1 MLPAEAHAAPPDTI
15 PPPPPRADEPVPLIA
30 HWAHTA
36 AIVAG
41 FFLVAAFS
49 TLRARHA
56 QTHPQPAG
64 THSHAA
70 RYASSAIAEWIMLG
84 LTLAGI
90 QQRRAFLRKAF
101 LNRAHTWASSIGLG
115 LAVYCLGTMLLVV
128 IGGALYF
135 TPLFHR
141 RNEAVIL
148 NMLPHTPLA
157 MLGWFGVSLSAGVCE
172 ELIFRGYLLQQF
184 TAWTTRPVLAVLL
197 TGMLFGSLHLYEGA
211 AAVLPLMALGVL
223 FGEVARRLKGDLR
236 SVIVAHTLQDFLV
249 ALLALLQAYLRA
261 HPPHGTS
268 LG

>member
-1 MLPAEAHAAPPDTI
+1 MLPAEAPAALSADI
-15 PPPPPRADEPVPLIA
+15 PPPPRADAPPAPIA

-36 AIVAG
+36 AILAG
-41 FFLVAAFS
+41 FFLVAGFS
-49 TLRARHA
+49 ALHARHA
-56 QTHPQPAG
+56 AAPG

-70 RYASSAIAEWIMLG
+70 QYASSAAAEWIMLG

-90 QQRRAFLRKAF
+90 HRRRAFLRKAF
-101 LNRAHTWASSIGLG
+101 LNRAHSWAASFGLG

-141 RNEAVIL
+141 RNEAVVL

-157 MLGWFGVSLSAGVCE
+157 LLAWFFVSLSAGVCE
-172 ELIFRGYLLQQF
+172 ELIFRGYLLQQV
-184 TAWTTRPVLAVLL
+184 TAWTGRPVIAVVL

-211 AAVLPLMALGVL
+211 AAVLPLMALGIL
-223 FGEVARRLKGDLR
+223 FGEVARRLHGDLR
-236 SVIVAHTLQDFLV
+236 AVIIAHTLQDFLV
-249 ALLALLQAYLRA
+249 ALLALVRAYLLA
-261 HPPHGTS
+261 HQPHGTS